1 MSRREITARS
11 LRRRESGS
19 FPAGRGA
26 DLHLPVATAKG
37 MTLPVAT
44 AKRGPTATAN
54 LLIGICCGT
63 YAKVARATR
72 RIVALVDLLLD
83 AEMSE
88 ARLWAEKCKVALL
101 EGNLCYC

>member
-26 DLHLPVATAKG
+26 DLHLPVATAKE
-37 MTLPVAT
+37 MALPVAT

-54 LLIGICCGT
+54 LLIGKCCGT
-63 YAKVARATR
+63 SAKVARAT
-72 RIVALVDLLLD
+72 RIVALVDLLSD

-88 ARLWAEKCKVALL
+88 ARL
-101 EGNLCYC
+101 